1 MVEGLKR
8 LERKLKRTIPAKA
21 IAFTRKAM
29 EQSADEIVAMMK
41 RLVPVGRSED
51 RKAGRPAILETIDWT
66 WGDAPAGAMVIGRS
80 SRRADGL
87 RITIYAGNERTM
99 VQGRSQLFQ
108 LARLIE
114 HGTQDMD
121 AQPFFFVSWRALRRR
136 AKSRI
141 SRQMRKGIKEG
152 AA

>member
-41 RLVPVGRSED
+41 RLVARDSG
-51 RKAGRPAILETIDWT
+51 ALAATIGWT
-66 WGDAPAGAMVIGRS
+66 WGDAPAGAMVIGQS
-80 SRRADGL
+80 SRRSDGL

-99 VQGRSQLFQ
+99 VEGRSKMFQ

-114 HGTQDMD
+114 HGTKEMA
-121 AQPFFFVSWRALRRR
+121 AQPFFYVSWRALRRR

-152 AA
+152 AK